1 MKKLLNIIAL
11 LSISACAPV
20 LAQEGGHHMPPKETT
35 TCGAENLQY
44 LVGQNRKVLQ
54 TMRFGQIVRF
64 EEPGYAYTME
74 YRADRLRI
82 VIGED
87 GKIKRV
93 LCG

>member
-1 MKKLLNIIAL
+1 MKKLLNIIAI

-20 LAQEGGHHMPPKETT
+20 LAQDEGDYMPPKETT

-44 LVGQNRKVLQ
+44 LVGQNRKVLE
-54 TMRFGQIVRF
+54 TMRFGQTVRF
-64 EEPGYAYTME
+64 EEPGHAYTMD
-74 YRADRLRI
+74 YRTDRLRI